1 MPAEERRPAEKAA
14 AVISMLG
21 TERAS
26 EVFRYLTENEVEQL
40 SMEITRLPHLAPD
53 EMEDIAKDFY
63 NCCVT
68 EKVITEGGKDYAK
81 EVLEKAFGQQQA
93 RNLMDRVSK
102 ALKTKAFSFIR
113 KVDYKTLMTAIQN
126 EHPQTLALI
135 LSYATPEQASKI
147 IANLPQETRVDV
159 VERIAAMDRA
169 LPMAI
174 KIAEEV
180 LEKKIGSS
188 SSEETMEVG
197 GLNYIA
203 DIMNHVDRSTERDIF
218 DELNLKNP
226 QLAEDVRKLMFVF
239 EDIAYLDPLSIQ
251 RFLRETDSK
260 DLAVALKVSNKDV
273 MNAIFANMSNRMRE
287 SIQSDMEYL
296 HNIRMSDVEEA
307 QQRIVAVIRRL
318 EEEGEIVI
326 SKDGKD
332 EIIVYGNQVRT
343 DGAGRRKGSCLSDAR
358 PQRRS
363 GGNGQRGTGNCSS
376 GSCRWFDPPV
386 CADI

>member
-40 SMEITRLPHLAPD
+40 SMEITRLPHLAAD

-81 EVLEKAFGQQQA
+81 EVLEKAFGQ
-93 RNLMDRVSK
+93 
-102 ALKTKAFSFIR
+102 FSFIR

-273 MNAIFANMSNRMRE
+273 MSAIFANMSNRMRE

-307 QQRIVAVIRRL
+307 QQRIVAEIRRL

-332 EIIVYGNQVRT
+332 EIIV
-343 DGAGRRKGSCLSDAR
+343 
-358 PQRRS
+358 
-363 GGNGQRGTGNCSS
+363 
-376 GSCRWFDPPV
+376 
-386 CADI
+386 

>member
-1 MPAEERRPAEKAA
+1 
-14 AVISMLG
+14 
-21 TERAS
+21 
-26 EVFRYLTENEVEQL
+26 
-40 SMEITRLPHLAPD
+40 
-53 EMEDIAKDFY
+53 
-63 NCCVT
+63 
-68 EKVITEGGKDYAK
+68 
-81 EVLEKAFGQQQA
+81 
-93 RNLMDRVSK
+93 
-102 ALKTKAFSFIR
+102 
-113 KVDYKTLMTAIQN
+113 
-126 EHPQTLALI
+126 
-135 LSYATPEQASKI
+135 
-147 IANLPQETRVDV
+147 
-159 VERIAAMDRA
+159 
-169 LPMAI
+169 
-174 KIAEEV
+174 
-180 LEKKIGSS
+180 
-188 SSEETMEVG
+188 MEVG

-273 MNAIFANMSNRMRE
+273 MSAIFANMSNRMRE

-332 EIIVYGNQVRT
+332 EIIV
-343 DGAGRRKGSCLSDAR
+343 
-358 PQRRS
+358 
-363 GGNGQRGTGNCSS
+363 
-376 GSCRWFDPPV
+376 
-386 CADI
+386 

>member
-1 MPAEERRPAEKAA
+1 
-14 AVISMLG
+14 
-21 TERAS
+21 
-26 EVFRYLTENEVEQL
+26 
-40 SMEITRLPHLAPD
+40 
-53 EMEDIAKDFY
+53 
-63 NCCVT
+63 
-68 EKVITEGGKDYAK
+68 
-81 EVLEKAFGQQQA
+81 
-93 RNLMDRVSK
+93 MDRVSK

-113 KVDYKTLMTAIQN
+113 KVDYKTLMAAIQN

-147 IANLPQETRVDV
+147 IANLSQDTRWMWWSESPIWTGPAHGYQDS
-159 VERIAAMDRA
+159 
-169 LPMAI
+169 
-174 KIAEEV
+174 EEV

-203 DIMNHVDRSTERDIF
+203 DVMNHVDRSTERDIF
-218 DELNLKNP
+218 DELNMKNP

-239 EDIAYLDPLSIQ
+239 EDIAYLDPLSVQ
-251 RFLRETDSK
+251 RFLREIDSK
-260 DLAVALKVSNKDV
+260 DLSVALKVANRDV
-273 MNAIFANMSNRMRE
+273 TATIFSNMSNRMRE

-332 EIIVYGNQVRT
+332 EIIV
-343 DGAGRRKGSCLSDAR
+343 
-358 PQRRS
+358 
-363 GGNGQRGTGNCSS
+363 
-376 GSCRWFDPPV
+376 
-386 CADI
+386 

>member
-68 EKVITEGGKDYAK
+68 EKVITEGG
-81 EVLEKAFGQQQA
+81 
-93 RNLMDRVSK
+93 
-102 ALKTKAFSFIR
+102 

-332 EIIVYGNQVRT
+332 EIIV
-343 DGAGRRKGSCLSDAR
+343 
-358 PQRRS
+358 
-363 GGNGQRGTGNCSS
+363 
-376 GSCRWFDPPV
+376 
-386 CADI
+386 

>member
-1 MPAEERRPAEKAA
+1 
-14 AVISMLG
+14 
-21 TERAS
+21 
-26 EVFRYLTENEVEQL
+26 
-40 SMEITRLPHLAPD
+40 
-53 EMEDIAKDFY
+53 
-63 NCCVT
+63 
-68 EKVITEGGKDYAK
+68 
-81 EVLEKAFGQQQA
+81 
-93 RNLMDRVSK
+93 
-102 ALKTKAFSFIR
+102 
-113 KVDYKTLMTAIQN
+113 
-126 EHPQTLALI
+126 
-135 LSYATPEQASKI
+135 
-147 IANLPQETRVDV
+147 
-159 VERIAAMDRA
+159 MDRA

-218 DELNLKNP
+218 DELNFKNP

-251 RFLRETDSK
+251 RFFREIDTK
-260 DLAVALKVSNKDV
+260 DLSVALKVANKDV
-273 MNAIFANMSNRMRE
+273 TNTIFSNMSGRMRE

-332 EIIVYGNQVRT
+332 EIIV
-343 DGAGRRKGSCLSDAR
+343 
-358 PQRRS
+358 
-363 GGNGQRGTGNCSS
+363 
-376 GSCRWFDPPV
+376 
-386 CADI
+386 

>member
-1 MPAEERRPAEKAA
+1 M
-14 AVISMLG
+14 
-21 TERAS
+21 
-26 EVFRYLTENEVEQL
+26 
-40 SMEITRLPHLAPD
+40 
-53 EMEDIAKDFY
+53 
-63 NCCVT
+63 
-68 EKVITEGGKDYAK
+68 
-81 EVLEKAFGQQQA
+81 
-93 RNLMDRVSK
+93 
-102 ALKTKAFSFIR
+102 
-113 KVDYKTLMTAIQN
+113 YKRQ
-126 EHPQTLALI
+126 
-135 LSYATPEQASKI
+135 
-147 IANLPQETRVDV
+147 
-159 VERIAAMDRA
+159 
-169 LPMAI
+169 AI

-273 MNAIFANMSNRMRE
+273 MSAIFANMSNRMRE

-332 EIIVYGNQVRT
+332 EIIV
-343 DGAGRRKGSCLSDAR
+343 
-358 PQRRS
+358 
-363 GGNGQRGTGNCSS
+363 
-376 GSCRWFDPPV
+376 
-386 CADI
+386 